1 MSQPSTTG
9 NFSSA
14 EILRQEETALFET
27 LNKEIAIEVG
37 EKAATLAADRNLPI
51 TISVEL
57 DGEEVFRKA
66 LPGAEDAHA
75 GWITR
80 KANVVRM
87 TGHSTMY
94 ERVRAEE
101 LGINWHEVNGV
112 KDETHAIH
120 GGGFPLALISGEL
133 RGILLISGLPQVED
147 HLLAVEILSER
158 KYR

>member
-1 MSQPSTTG
+1 MSQPTTTG

-14 EILRQEETALFET
+14 EILKQEESTRFDVLT
-27 LNKEIAIEVG
+27 KEIAIAVG
-37 EKAATLAADRNLPI
+37 EKAARLASGRNLPI

-87 TGHSTMY
+87 TGHSTMH

-101 LGINWHEVNGV
+101 LGINWHEANGV
-112 KDETHAIH
+112 TDETHAIH
-120 GGGFPLALISGEL
+120 GGGFPLVLTSGEFH
-133 RGILLISGLPQVED
+133 GILLISGLPQVED
-147 HLLAVEILSER
+147 HLLAVEVLL
-158 KYR
+158 

>member
-1 MSQPSTTG
+1 MSQPTTTG

-14 EILRQEETALFET
+14 EILKQEESTRFVLLT
-27 LNKEIAIEVG
+27 KQIAVGVG
-37 EKAATLAADRNLPI
+37 ETAARLADDRNLPI

-57 DGEEVFRKA
+57 DGEEIFRKA
-66 LPGAEDAHA
+66 MPGAEDAHA

-101 LGINWHEVNGV
+101 LGINWHEANGV
-112 KDETHAIH
+112 TDETHAIH
-120 GGGFPLALISGEL
+120 GGGFPLVLTSGEFH
-133 RGILLISGLPQVED
+133 GILLISGLPQVDD
-147 HLLAVEILSER
+147 HLLAVEVLS
-158 KYR
+158 

>member
-1 MSQPSTTG
+1 MSYQSTTG

-14 EILRQEETALFET
+14 EILGQEEATRFEILT
-27 LNKEIAIEVG
+27 KEIAIEVG
-37 EKAATLAADRNLPI
+37 ERAAHVAKSRNLPV
-51 TISVEL
+51 TISIEL
-57 DGEEVFRKA
+57 DGSEVFRRA

-87 TGHSTMY
+87 TGHSTMF

-101 LGINWHEVNGV
+101 LDIDWHDVNGV

-120 GGGFPLALISGEL
+120 GGGFPLALTTGEL

-147 HLLAVEILSER
+147 HLLAVEVLTF
-158 KYR
+158 